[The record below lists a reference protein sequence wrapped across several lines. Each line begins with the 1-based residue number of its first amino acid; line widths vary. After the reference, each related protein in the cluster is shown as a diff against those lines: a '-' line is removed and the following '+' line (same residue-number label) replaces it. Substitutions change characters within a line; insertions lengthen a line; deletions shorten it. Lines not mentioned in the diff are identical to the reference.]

1 MGLHKLKLSQL
12 YLNKTQKIMQ
22 EPELFLS
29 KKKYDV
35 CNN

>member
-12 YLNKTQKIMQ
+12 YLNKTQTNYAGTRTIS
-22 EPELFLS
+22 L

-35 CNN
+35 CNK